1 VADRIDVVR
10 RTRAPA
16 QRLKKKK
23 PKETIMAISSPIF
36 RGTNGGG
43 DGQAQLPVRKIL
55 MWIVIIAIAIFVV
68 SVAGCGIK
76 VVDTGQRGI
85 KTRFGQ
91 VVSES
96 LPEGLYFFNPFT
108 SQIVEIDTRV
118 QRQDGETDTYTRDV
132 QQAAIKYTLNY
143 RLQQNAAHLMYRDIG
158 RDWEQKLIPQVVLG
172 TLKEVVGK
180 WDAVDLIANRD
191 KAGTTAYEAI
201 RDNLAERN
209 VEVSRFEITDIS
221 YTHEFENSVEQ
232 KVIAQQKAIE
242 EQNRTKQIEEQAR
255 QKVLSAE
262 AEAKSMQIRA
272 QALEQ
277 NAKLVEW
284 EAVQK
289 WNGVLPQYMLGGG
302 AVPFINIKTGKE

>member
-1 VADRIDVVR
+1 
-10 RTRAPA
+10 
-16 QRLKKKK
+16 
-23 PKETIMAISSPIF
+23 MALSSTPIF
-36 RGTNGGG
+36 RGANSGGPREP
-43 DGQAQLPVRKIL
+43 LPIKRIL
-55 MWIVIIAIAIFVV
+55 LWAAIAILAIIVV

-76 VVDTGQRGI
+76 VVNTGQRGI
-85 KTRFGQ
+85 ETHFGK

-96 LPEGLYFFNPFT
+96 LPEGLYIFNPIT
-108 SQIVEIDTRV
+108 NQIVEIDTRI

-143 RLQQNAAHLMYRDIG
+143 RLQQNAAHTMYQDIG

-180 WDAVDLIANRD
+180 WDAVDLISNRD
-191 KAGTTAYEAI
+191 KAANTAFDSI
-201 RDNLAERN
+201 RDSLAERN

-221 YTHEFENSVEQ
+221 YTKEFENSVEQ

-272 QALEQ
+272 EALEQ

-289 WNGVLPQYMLGGG
+289 WNGVLPQYMLGSGTT
-302 AVPFINIKTGKE
+302 PFINVTPGKN

>member
-1 VADRIDVVR
+1 
-10 RTRAPA
+10 
-16 QRLKKKK
+16 
-23 PKETIMAISSPIF
+23 MAFSAPIF
-36 RGTNGGG
+36 RGGNNSGDGGG
-43 DGQAQLPVRKIL
+43 RIPIGRIL
-55 MWIVIIAIAIFVV
+55 MWVAVAIIAVVAV

-85 KTRFGQ
+85 KTRFGE

-108 SQIVEIDTRV
+108 SAIVEMDTRV
-118 QRQDGETDTYTRDV
+118 QRVDAETDTYTRDV

-180 WDAVDLIANRD
+180 WDAVDLISNRD
-191 KAGTTAYEAI
+191 KAANTAFDQI
-201 RDNLAERN
+201 RSNLAERN
-209 VEVSRFEITDIS
+209 VEVSRFEITDIA

-272 QALEQ
+272 EALEK

-302 AVPFINIKTGKE
+302 TTPFINLNPGKN

>member
-1 VADRIDVVR
+1 
-10 RTRAPA
+10 
-16 QRLKKKK
+16 
-23 PKETIMAISSPIF
+23 MAFGSPIL
-36 RGTNGGG
+36 RNVGGG
-43 DGQAQLPVRKIL
+43 DGPIKLPIGRIVI
-55 MWIVIIAIAIFVV
+55 WIVVAILAIVLV

-76 VVDTGQRGI
+76 VVDTGHRGI
-85 KTRFGQ
+85 ETRFGK

-96 LPEGLYFFNPFT
+96 LGEGIYFYNPIT
-108 SQIVEIDTRV
+108 SAIVEMDTRV

-143 RLQQNAAHLMYRDIG
+143 RLQQNAAHIMYREIG

-191 KAGTTAYEAI
+191 KAGNAAFEAI
-201 RDNLAERN
+201 RENLADRN
-209 VEVSRFEITDIS
+209 VEISRFEITDIA
-221 YTHEFENSVEQ
+221 YTREFENSVEQ

-272 QALEQ
+272 EALEQ

-289 WNGVLPQYMLGGG
+289 WNGVLPQYVMGGG
-302 AVPFINIKTGKE
+302 AVPFINLTPGKN

>member
-1 VADRIDVVR
+1 
-10 RTRAPA
+10 
-16 QRLKKKK
+16 
-23 PKETIMAISSPIF
+23 MAFSNPIF
-36 RGTNGGG
+36 RSAGNGGG
-43 DGQAQLPVRKIL
+43 GGMPAIPVKRIL
-55 MWIVIIAIAIFVV
+55 TWVLIAIVLLVIV

-76 VVDTGQRGI
+76 VVNTGHRGI
-85 KTRFGQ
+85 ETRFGK

-96 LPEGLYFFNPFT
+96 LPEGIYFYNPIT
-108 SQIVEIDTRV
+108 SALVEMDTRI

-143 RLQQNAAHLMYRDIG
+143 RLQQNAAHIMYRDIG
-158 RDWEQKLIPQVVLG
+158 VEWEQRLIPQVVLG

-191 KAGTTAYEAI
+191 KAGQSAFEAI
-201 RDNLAERN
+201 RNNLAERN
-209 VEVSRFEITDIS
+209 VEVLRFEITDIA
-221 YTHEFENSVEQ
+221 YTHEFENSVEA

-242 EQNRTKQIEEQAR
+242 EQNHTKQIEEQAR

-302 AVPFINIKTGKE
+302 TTPFINLQPGKN

>member
-1 VADRIDVVR
+1 
-10 RTRAPA
+10 
-16 QRLKKKK
+16 
-23 PKETIMAISSPIF
+23 MAFSAPIF
-36 RGTNGGG
+36 RGGNNAG
-43 DGQAQLPVRKIL
+43 DGGRLPIGRIA
-55 MWIVIIAIAIFVV
+55 MWAAVAVVAIVVV

-85 KTRFGQ
+85 KTRFGE

-96 LPEGLYFFNPFT
+96 LPEGLYFFNPLT
-108 SQIVEIDTRV
+108 SAIVEMDTRV
-118 QRQDGETDTYTRDV
+118 QRVDAETDTYTRDV

-172 TLKEVVGK
+172 TLKEVIGV
-180 WDAVDLIANRD
+180 WDAVDLISNRD
-191 KAGTTAYEAI
+191 KAANAAFDSI
-201 RDNLAERN
+201 RSSLAERN

-221 YTHEFENSVEQ
+221 YTREFENSVEQ

-272 QALEQ
+272 EALEQ

-289 WNGVLPQYMLGGG
+289 WNGVLPQYMLGSG
-302 AVPFINIKTGKE
+302 ATPFINLNPGKN

>member
-1 VADRIDVVR
+1 
-10 RTRAPA
+10 
-16 QRLKKKK
+16 
-23 PKETIMAISSPIF
+23 MAFSNPVF
-36 RGTNGGG
+36 RGAGNGGSG
-43 DGQAQLPVRKIL
+43 GPTEIPVKRIL
-55 MWIVIIAIAIFVV
+55 MWVAIGIVLLIVV

-76 VVDTGQRGI
+76 VVDTGHRGI
-85 KTRFGQ
+85 ETRFGK
-91 VVSES
+91 VISES
-96 LPEGLYFFNPFT
+96 LGEGIYFYNPLT
-108 SQIVEIDTRV
+108 SHIVEMDTRV

-143 RLQQNAAHLMYRDIG
+143 RLQQNAAHIMYRDIG
-158 RDWEQKLIPQVVLG
+158 VEWEQRLIPQVVLG

-191 KAGTTAYEAI
+191 KAGESAFEAI
-201 RDNLAERN
+201 RNNLAERN

-221 YTHEFENSVEQ
+221 YTHEFENSVEL

-272 QALEQ
+272 EALEK

-289 WNGVLPQYMLGGG
+289 WNGVLPQYMLGNGTM
-302 AVPFINIKTGKE
+302 PFLNLQPGKP

>member
-1 VADRIDVVR
+1 
-10 RTRAPA
+10 
-16 QRLKKKK
+16 
-23 PKETIMAISSPIF
+23 MAFNTPIF
-36 RGTNGGG
+36 RPAGGAG
-43 DGQAQLPVRKIL
+43 DGRPQLPIRKIIIWL
-55 MWIVIIAIAIFVV
+55 VVAVIAIIVV

-85 KTRFGQ
+85 QTRFGKIA
-91 VVSES
+91 SES
-96 LPEGLYFFNPFT
+96 LPEGLYFYNPLT
-108 SQIVEIDTRV
+108 SNIVEIDTRV
-118 QRQDGETDTYTRDV
+118 QRQDGETESYTRDV
-132 QQAAIKYTLNY
+132 QQATIKYTLNY
-143 RLQQNAAHLMYRDIG
+143 RLQQDKAHIVYRDVG

-191 KAGTTAYEAI
+191 KAGATAFEAI
-201 RDNLAERN
+201 RSNLADRF
-209 VEVSRFEITDIS
+209 VEVSRFEITDIA

-289 WNGVLPQYMLGGG
+289 WNGVLPQYMLGG
-302 AVPFINIKTGKE
+302 ATPFINLNPGKN

>member
-1 VADRIDVVR
+1 MA
-10 RTRAPA
+10 
-16 QRLKKKK
+16 
-23 PKETIMAISSPIF
+23 TISPIF
-36 RGTNGGG
+36 RGNGGG
-43 DGQAQLPVRKIL
+43 DGGARLPIGRIL
-55 MWIVIIAIAIFVV
+55 VWVGIAALAIIVV
-68 SVAGCGIK
+68 SFTGCGIK
-76 VVDTGQRGI
+76 IVDTGHRGI
-85 KTRFGQ
+85 ETRFGK

-96 LPEGLYFFNPFT
+96 LPEGFYWFNPFT
-108 SQIVEIDTRV
+108 SAIVEIDTRI

-143 RLQQNAAHLMYRDIG
+143 RLQQDAAHLMYRDIG
-158 RDWEQKLIPQVVLG
+158 RDWEVKLIPQVVLG

-180 WDAVDLIANRD
+180 WDAVDLISNRD
-191 KAGTTAYEAI
+191 KAANTAFDQI
-201 RDNLAERN
+201 RANLAERN
-209 VEVSRFEITDIS
+209 VEVSRFEITDIA
-221 YTHEFENSVEQ
+221 YTREFENSVEQ

-262 AEAKSMQIRA
+262 AEAKSIQIRA
-272 QALEQ
+272 QALER

-302 AVPFINIKTGKE
+302 ATPFINLNPKD

>member
-1 VADRIDVVR
+1 
-10 RTRAPA
+10 
-16 QRLKKKK
+16 
-23 PKETIMAISSPIF
+23 MAFATPIF
-36 RGTNGGG
+36 RGGGANSG
-43 DGQAQLPVRKIL
+43 GPREPLPIKRIL
-55 MWIVIIAIAIFVV
+55 MWTGIAIIAFVVV

-76 VVDTGQRGI
+76 IVDTGQRGI
-85 KTRFGQ
+85 ETHFGK

-96 LPEGLYFFNPFT
+96 LPEGLYLFNPFT
-108 SQIVEIDTRV
+108 NKIVEIDTRV
-118 QRQDGETDTYTRDV
+118 QRTDGETDTYTRDV

-143 RLQQNAAHLMYRDIG
+143 RLQQNAAHTMYQDIG
-158 RDWEQKLIPQVVLG
+158 RDWELKLIPQVVLG

-180 WDAVDLIANRD
+180 WDAVDLISNRD
-191 KAGTTAYEAI
+191 KAANTAFESI
-201 RDNLAERN
+201 RDSLAERN
-209 VEVSRFEITDIS
+209 VEVSRFEITDIA
-221 YTHEFENSVEQ
+221 YTKEFENSVEQ

-272 QALEQ
+272 EALEQ

-289 WNGVLPQYMLGGG
+289 WNGVLPQYMLGSGTT
-302 AVPFINIKTGKE
+302 PFINLTPGKN

>member
-1 VADRIDVVR
+1 
-10 RTRAPA
+10 
-16 QRLKKKK
+16 
-23 PKETIMAISSPIF
+23 MALSTPIF
-36 RGTNGGG
+36 RGGNGNSGG
-43 DGQAQLPVRKIL
+43 SRESLPIKRLL
-55 MWIVIIAIAIFVV
+55 MWAVIAIIAVILLI
-68 SVAGCGIK
+68 VAGCGIK

-85 KTRFGQ
+85 ETRFGK

-108 SQIVEIDTRV
+108 NTIVEIDTRV

-180 WDAVDLIANRD
+180 WDAVDLISNRD
-191 KAGTTAYEAI
+191 KAATAAFDSI
-201 RDNLAERN
+201 RQNLAERN
-209 VEVSRFEITDIS
+209 VEVSRFEITDIEF
-221 YTHEFENSVEQ
+221 TREFENSVEQ
-232 KVIAQQKAIE
+232 KVIAQQRAIE

-262 AEAKSMQIRA
+262 AEAKSIQIRA
-272 QALEQ
+272 QALER

-289 WNGVLPQYMLGGG
+289 WNGVLPQYMLGSG
-302 AVPFINIKTGKE
+302 ATPFINLNPAKN

>member
-1 VADRIDVVR
+1 
-10 RTRAPA
+10 
-16 QRLKKKK
+16 
-23 PKETIMAISSPIF
+23 MAISSPIF
-36 RGTNGGG
+36 RGNNSGG
-43 DGQAQLPVRKIL
+43 DGPGRLPIRRIL
-55 MWIVIIAIAIFVV
+55 LWIVVIAIAIFVV

-132 QQAAIKYTLNY
+132 QQAVIKYTLNY
-143 RLQQNAAHLMYRDIG
+143 RLQQNAAHLMYRDVG

-191 KAGTTAYEAI
+191 KAGTTAFEAI
-201 RDNLAERN
+201 RENLAERN
-209 VEVSRFEITDIS
+209 VEVSRFEITDIA

-242 EQNRTKQIEEQAR
+242 EQNHTKQIEEQAR

-262 AEAKSMQIRA
+262 AEAKSIQIRA

-289 WNGVLPQYMLGGG
+289 WNGVLPQYMMGSTT
-302 AVPFINIKTGKE
+302 PFINLTPGK

>member
-1 VADRIDVVR
+1 
-10 RTRAPA
+10 
-16 QRLKKKK
+16 
-23 PKETIMAISSPIF
+23 MAFTAPIF
-36 RGTNGGG
+36 RGPGGG
-43 DGQAQLPVRKIL
+43 SSDSGGFKIPL
-55 MWIVIIAIAIFVV
+55 GRIVMWGAIVVIALVVV

-76 VVDTGQRGI
+76 VVHTGHRGI
-85 KTRFGQ
+85 KTTFGK

-96 LPEGLYFFNPFT
+96 LPEDIYFYNPVT
-108 SQIVEIDTRV
+108 SDIVEMDTRV
-118 QRQDGETDTYTRDV
+118 QRKDGETDTYTRDV
-132 QQAAIKYTLNY
+132 QQSVIKYTLNY
-143 RLQQNAAHLMYRDIG
+143 SLRQNAVHIMYRDVG
-158 RDWEQKLIPQVVLG
+158 RDWDDKLVPQVVLG

-191 KAGTTAYEAI
+191 KAGVAAFEAI
-201 RDNLAERN
+201 RKNLGERN
-209 VEVSRFEITDIS
+209 VEVSRFEITDIA
-221 YTHEFENSVEQ
+221 YTHEFEQSVEQ

-272 QALEQ
+272 EALEQ

-289 WNGVLPQYMLGGG
+289 WNGVLPQYMLGSG
-302 AVPFINIKTGKE
+302 ATPFINLNPGKN

>member
-1 VADRIDVVR
+1 
-10 RTRAPA
+10 
-16 QRLKKKK
+16 
-23 PKETIMAISSPIF
+23 MALSNPIF
-36 RGTNGGG
+36 RSAGNGGSG
-43 DGQAQLPVRKIL
+43 GPVAIPLKR
-55 MWIVIIAIAIFVV
+55 IVVWLAIAVV
-68 SVAGCGIK
+68 LVVIASVAGCGIK
-76 VVDTGQRGI
+76 VVDTGHRGI
-85 KTRFGQ
+85 ETRFGK

-96 LPEGLYFFNPFT
+96 LPEGIYFYNPLT
-108 SQIVEIDTRV
+108 STIVEMDTRI

-143 RLQQNAAHLMYRDIG
+143 RLQQNAAHTMYQDIG
-158 RDWEQKLIPQVVLG
+158 REWEQRLIPQVVLG

-191 KAGTTAYEAI
+191 KAGQTAFEAI
-201 RDNLAERN
+201 RTNLGERN
-209 VEVSRFEITDIS
+209 IEVSRFEITDIA
-221 YTHEFENSVEQ
+221 YTHEFENSVEL

-272 QALEQ
+272 EALEK

-289 WNGVLPQYMLGGG
+289 WNGVLPQYMLGNGTM
-302 AVPFINIKTGKE
+302 PFLNLQPAKN

>member
-1 VADRIDVVR
+1 
-10 RTRAPA
+10 
-16 QRLKKKK
+16 
-23 PKETIMAISSPIF
+23 MAIISPIF
-36 RGTNGGG
+36 RGSAANGDGGG
-43 DGQAQLPVRKIL
+43 RLPIRKVIFWL
-55 MWIVIIAIAIFVV
+55 IVAIIAVGAV

-85 KTRFGQ
+85 KTRFGEI
-91 VVSES
+91 VSES
-96 LPEGLYFFNPFT
+96 LPEGLYFYNPFT
-108 SQIVEIDTRV
+108 SNIVEIDTRV

-143 RLQQNAAHLMYRDIG
+143 RLQQNAAHVMYRDVG
-158 RDWEQKLIPQVVLG
+158 RDWDDKLVPQVVLG

-191 KAGTTAYEAI
+191 KAGTAAFEAI
-201 RDNLAERN
+201 RKNLSERS
-209 VEVSRFEITDIS
+209 VDVLRFEITDIA

-272 QALEQ
+272 EALEQ

-289 WNGVLPQYMLGGG
+289 WNGVLPQYMLGSGTT
-302 AVPFINIKTGKE
+302 PFINLTPGKN

>member
-1 VADRIDVVR
+1 
-10 RTRAPA
+10 
-16 QRLKKKK
+16 
-23 PKETIMAISSPIF
+23 MAFNNPIL
-36 RGTNGGG
+36 RGVTGAG
-43 DGQAQLPVRKIL
+43 DGGARLPIKNIL
-55 MWIVIIAIAIFVV
+55 MWLVIAVIAIVV
-68 SVAGCGIK
+68 LSVAGCGIK

-85 KTRFGQ
+85 KTRFGE

-118 QRQDGETDTYTRDV
+118 QRTDGETDTYTRDV

-143 RLQQNAAHLMYRDIG
+143 RLQQNAAHLMYKDIG

-180 WDAVDLIANRD
+180 WDAVDLISNRD
-191 KAGTTAYEAI
+191 KAANTAYDQI
-201 RDNLAERN
+201 RTNLAERN
-209 VEVSRFEITDIS
+209 VEVSRFEITDLS
-221 YTHEFENSVEQ
+221 YTKEFENSVEQ
-232 KVIAQQKAIE
+232 KVIDQQRAIE
-242 EQNRTKQIEEQAR
+242 EQNRTRQIEEQAR

-277 NAKLVEW
+277 NAKLVQW

-289 WNGVLPQYMLGGG
+289 WNGVLPQYMLGSGTT
-302 AVPFINIKTGKE
+302 PFINLTPSKD

>member
-1 VADRIDVVR
+1 MAF
-10 RTRAPA
+10 TAPV
-16 QRLKKKK
+16 
-23 PKETIMAISSPIF
+23 F
-36 RGTNGGG
+36 RGPGGG
-43 DGQAQLPVRKIL
+43 SGDHRPELPIRKIL
-55 MWIVIIAIAIFVV
+55 MWAAIVVV

-85 KTRFGQ
+85 QTRFGKIA
-91 VVSES
+91 SES
-96 LPEGLYFFNPFT
+96 LPEGLYFYNPLT
-108 SQIVEIDTRV
+108 SNIVEIDTRV

-132 QQAAIKYTLNY
+132 QQAVIKYTLNY
-143 RLQQNAAHLMYRDIG
+143 RLQQDKAHIMYRDVG

-191 KAGTTAYEAI
+191 KAGSTAYEAI
-201 RDNLAERN
+201 RSNLAERN
-209 VEVSRFEITDIS
+209 VEVSRFEITDIA

-262 AEAKSMQIRA
+262 AEAKSIQIRA

-289 WNGVLPQYMLGGG
+289 WNGILPQYMLGG
-302 AVPFINIKTGKE
+302 ATPFINLTPSK

>member
-1 VADRIDVVR
+1 
-10 RTRAPA
+10 
-16 QRLKKKK
+16 
-23 PKETIMAISSPIF
+23 MAFNTPVF
-36 RGTNGGG
+36 RGPGNSGNGGTI
-43 DGQAQLPVRKIL
+43 LPIRKIIT
-55 MWIVIIAIAIFVV
+55 WAAVAIVAIVVV

-76 VVDTGQRGI
+76 VVDTGQRGV
-85 KTRFGQ
+85 KTRFGEIT
-91 VVSES
+91 STS
-96 LPEGLYFFNPFT
+96 LPEGLYFFNPVT
-108 SQIVEIDTRV
+108 SKIVEIDTRV
-118 QRQDGETDTYTRDV
+118 QRTDGDTESYTRDV
-132 QQAAIKYTLNY
+132 QQAHIKYTLNY
-143 RLQQNAAHLMYRDIG
+143 RLQQDHAHITYRDIG

-191 KAGTTAYEAI
+191 KATTTAYDQI
-201 RDNLAERN
+201 RTNLAERF
-209 VEVSRFEITDIS
+209 VEVSRFEITDIG
-221 YTHEFENSVEQ
+221 YTTEFETSVEQ

-272 QALEQ
+272 EALEQ

-289 WNGVLPQYMLGGG
+289 WNGVLPQYMLGSGTT
-302 AVPFINIKTGKE
+302 PFINLSPKKD

>member
-1 VADRIDVVR
+1 
-10 RTRAPA
+10 
-16 QRLKKKK
+16 
-23 PKETIMAISSPIF
+23 MAFKSPVF
-36 RGTNGGG
+36 RGPGGNGE
-43 DGQAQLPVRKIL
+43 GQPVLPVRKIVL
-55 MWIVIIAIAIFVV
+55 WVIVAIVAIIIV

-76 VVDTGQRGI
+76 VVDTGQRGV
-85 KTRFGQ
+85 KTRFGEIT
-91 VVSES
+91 STS
-96 LPEGLYFFNPFT
+96 LPEGLYFYNPIT
-108 SQIVEIDTRV
+108 STIIEIDTRV
-118 QRQDGETDTYTRDV
+118 QRQDGETESYTRDV
-132 QQAAIKYTLNY
+132 QQANIKYTLNY
-143 RLQQNAAHLMYRDIG
+143 RLQQDHAHITYRDVG

-180 WDAVDLIANRD
+180 WDAVDLISNRD
-191 KAGTTAYEAI
+191 KATTTAFEQI
-201 RDNLAERN
+201 RTNLAERF

-221 YTHEFENSVEQ
+221 YTTEFETSVEQ

-272 QALEQ
+272 EALEQ

-289 WNGVLPQYMLGGG
+289 WNGVLPQYMLGSSTT
-302 AVPFINIKTGKE
+302 PFINLNPKKD

>member
-1 VADRIDVVR
+1 
-10 RTRAPA
+10 
-16 QRLKKKK
+16 
-23 PKETIMAISSPIF
+23 MALSNPIF
-36 RGTNGGG
+36 RNAGSGGSG
-43 DGQAQLPVRKIL
+43 GMPQIPVKRIL
-55 MWIVIIAIAIFVV
+55 MWIAIAVVLLIIV

-76 VVDTGQRGI
+76 VVDTGHRGI
-85 KTRFGQ
+85 ETRFGK
-91 VVSES
+91 VVSEA
-96 LPEGLYFFNPFT
+96 LPEGIYFYNPIT
-108 SQIVEIDTRV
+108 SAIVEMDTRI

-143 RLQQNAAHLMYRDIG
+143 RLQQNAAHIMYRDIG
-158 RDWEQKLIPQVVLG
+158 VEWEQRLIPQVVLG

-191 KAGTTAYEAI
+191 KAGQSAFEAI
-201 RDNLAERN
+201 RSNLAERN
-209 VEVSRFEITDIS
+209 VEVSRFEITDIA
-221 YTHEFENSVEQ
+221 YTHEFENSVEA
-232 KVIAQQKAIE
+232 KVIAQQRAIE

-289 WNGVLPQYMLGGG
+289 WNGVLPQYMLGNGTM
-302 AVPFINIKTGKE
+302 PFINLQPGKN

>member
-1 VADRIDVVR
+1 
-10 RTRAPA
+10 
-16 QRLKKKK
+16 
-23 PKETIMAISSPIF
+23 MALSNPIF
-36 RGTNGGG
+36 RSAGSGGPG
-43 DGQAQLPVRKIL
+43 GMPQIPIKRIL
-55 MWIVIIAIAIFVV
+55 VWIAIAIVLLIVV

-76 VVDTGQRGI
+76 VVDTGHRGI
-85 KTRFGQ
+85 ETRFGK

-96 LPEGLYFFNPFT
+96 LPEGIYFFNPLT
-108 SQIVEIDTRV
+108 SALVEMDTRI

-143 RLQQNAAHLMYRDIG
+143 RLQQDAAQIMYRDIG
-158 RDWEQKLIPQVVLG
+158 VEWEQRLIPQVVLG

-191 KAGTTAYEAI
+191 KAGQSAFEAI
-201 RDNLAERN
+201 RNNLAERN
-209 VEVSRFEITDIS
+209 VEVLRFEITDIS
-221 YTHEFENSVEQ
+221 YTHEFENSVEA
-232 KVIAQQKAIE
+232 KVIAQQRAIE

-289 WNGVLPQYMLGGG
+289 WNGILPQYMLGNGTM
-302 AVPFINIKTGKE
+302 PFINLQPGKN

>member
-1 VADRIDVVR
+1 
-10 RTRAPA
+10 
-16 QRLKKKK
+16 
-23 PKETIMAISSPIF
+23 MAFNTTSIL
-36 RGTNGGG
+36 RGVGGG
-43 DGQAQLPVRKIL
+43 GGGGGGGNSSMQIPIGKIL
-55 MWIVIIAIAIFVV
+55 MWAVIVVIAIIVV

-85 KTRFGQ
+85 KTRFGE

-96 LPEGLYFFNPFT
+96 LPEGLYFYNPIT
-108 SQIVEIDTRV
+108 SNIVEIDTRV
-118 QRQDGETDTYTRDV
+118 QRTDGETDTYTRDV
-132 QQAAIKYTLNY
+132 QQSVVKYTLNY
-143 RLQQNAAHLMYRDIG
+143 RLQQNAAHTMYQNIG

-180 WDAVDLIANRD
+180 WDAVDIISNRD
-191 KAGTTAYEAI
+191 KAAAAAFEAI
-201 RDNLAERN
+201 RKNLAERN
-209 VEVSRFEITDIS
+209 VEVSRFEITDIAF
-221 YTHEFENSVEQ
+221 TKEFENSVEQ

-272 QALEQ
+272 EALEQ

-289 WNGVLPQYMLGGG
+289 WNGVLPQYMMGGG
-302 AVPFINIKTGKE
+302 TVPFINLTPGKN

>member
-1 VADRIDVVR
+1 
-10 RTRAPA
+10 
-16 QRLKKKK
+16 
-23 PKETIMAISSPIF
+23 MAFGSPIL
-36 RGTNGGG
+36 RNVGGG
-43 DGQAQLPVRKIL
+43 DGPLKLPIGRIL
-55 MWIVIIAIAIFVV
+55 MWIVIAIVAIVVV

-76 VVDTGQRGI
+76 VVDTGHRGI
-85 KTRFGQ
+85 ETRFGK

-108 SQIVEIDTRV
+108 NHIVEMDTRI
-118 QRQDGETDTYTRDV
+118 QRTDSETDTYTRDV
-132 QQAAIKYTLNY
+132 QQSVIKYTLNY
-143 RLQQNAAHLMYRDIG
+143 RLQQNAAHLMFRDIG
-158 RDWEQKLIPQVVLG
+158 VEWEQRLIPQVVLG

-180 WDAVDLIANRD
+180 WDAVDLISNRD
-191 KAGTTAYEAI
+191 KAATRAFEQI
-201 RDNLAERN
+201 RSNLAERN
-209 VEVSRFEITDIS
+209 VEVLRFEITDIA
-221 YTHEFENSVEQ
+221 YTKEFENSVEQ

-272 QALEQ
+272 EALEQ

-302 AVPFINIKTGKE
+302 TTPFINLTPAKN

>member
-1 VADRIDVVR
+1 
-10 RTRAPA
+10 
-16 QRLKKKK
+16 
-23 PKETIMAISSPIF
+23 MAFNSPVF
-36 RGTNGGG
+36 RGGGNSG
-43 DGQAQLPVRKIL
+43 DGGARLPVGRIL
-55 MWIVIIAIAIFVV
+55 MWIVVAAIAIAVV
-68 SVAGCGIK
+68 SIAGCGIK

-85 KTRFGQ
+85 KTRFGK

-108 SQIVEIDTRV
+108 SAIVEMDTRV

-180 WDAVDLIANRD
+180 WDAVDLISNRD
-191 KAGTTAYEAI
+191 KAANTAFDQI
-201 RDNLAERN
+201 RANLAERN
-209 VEVSRFEITDIS
+209 VQVSRFEITDTA
-221 YTHEFENSVEQ
+221 YTREFENSVEQ

-262 AEAKSMQIRA
+262 AEAKSIQIRA

-289 WNGVLPQYMLGGG
+289 WNGVLPQYMLGSGTT
-302 AVPFINIKTGKE
+302 PFINLNPKN